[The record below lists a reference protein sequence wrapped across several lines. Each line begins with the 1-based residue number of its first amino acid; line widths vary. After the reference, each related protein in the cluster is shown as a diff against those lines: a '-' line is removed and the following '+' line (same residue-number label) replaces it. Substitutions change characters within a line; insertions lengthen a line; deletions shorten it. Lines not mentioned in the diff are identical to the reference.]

1 MRPDLA
7 GARMVSALA
16 SAYQNNQDSH
26 RKMYNHLQA
35 DDESG
40 DDGMSSPA
48 VNSAD
53 QSLHVDQL
61 YTRLAADRAA
71 AARIALRHAHA
82 ADELLAQSA
91 QALED
96 AAGTLTLASEMY
108 AEDRERFSEL
118 LSQQATAMVV
128 LAAQFE
134 QAADL
139 ARTEHGCDR

>member
-1 MRPDLA
+1 
-7 GARMVSALA
+7 
-16 SAYQNNQDSH
+16 
-26 RKMYNHLQA
+26 MYNDPRA
-35 DDESG
+35 NDEG
-40 DDGMSSPA
+40 EMHGMSSPP

-53 QSLHVDQL
+53 PSLHVGEL
-61 YTRLAADRAA
+61 YARLAANRAV
-71 AARIALRHAHA
+71 AARMALRHAHS

-118 LSQQATAMVV
+118 LSQQAAAMVV

-139 ARTEHGCDR
+139 ARTEDGCNR

>member
-1 MRPDLA
+1 MQA
-7 GARMVSALA
+7 GQM
-16 SAYQNNQDSH
+16 NP
-26 RKMYNHLQA
+26 A
-35 DDESG
+35 D
-40 DDGMSSPA
+40 PA
-48 VNSAD
+48 
-53 QSLHVDQL
+53 LHVADL
-61 YTRLAADRAA
+61 YARLAADRAVE
-71 AARIALRHAHA
+71 ARIALRHSH
-82 ADELLAQSA
+82 DSRELLAQSA

-118 LSQQATAMVV
+118 LSQQATAIVV